1 MCHQT
6 VSLTARHLE
15 AAGIPTVILG
25 SALDVVEHCGVS
37 RFLFTDFPLGNPCGK
52 PFDAS
57 MQDAIA
63 LAGIDLLES
72 AERPRTTVRTQFRWS
87 DDESWRGRYM
97 EVRPE
102 DLAKLAQRGEARR
115 AERLR
120 FKTQGKARED

>member
-1 MCHQT
+1 M
-6 VSLTARHLE
+6 SLTARHLE

-25 SALDVVEHCGVS
+25 SALDVVEHCGVP

-57 MQDAIA
+57 MQEAIA
-63 LAGIDLLES
+63 AQGIDLLER
-72 AERPRTTVRTQFRWS
+72 AERPRTAVRTPFRWS

-102 DLAKLAQRGEARR
+102 DLAKLARRGEARR
-115 AERLR
+115 VERLR
-120 FKTQGKARED
+120 FKTEGRGRDD

>member
-25 SALDVVEHCGVS
+25 SALDVVEHCGVP

-57 MQDAIA
+57 MQEAIA
-63 LAGIDLLES
+63 AQGIDLLER
-72 AERPRTTVRTQFRWS
+72 AERPRTTVRTPFRWS
-87 DDESWRGRYM
+87 DDESWRVRYM
-97 EVRPE
+97 EVRLE
-102 DLAKLAQRGEARR
+102 DVAKLARRGEARR

-120 FKTQGKARED
+120 FKAEGTARDV